1 MASRPLL
8 GRDGQDS
15 EGLMENRLSPEIR
28 GNHAD
33 PTIRRT
39 SDHED
44 SRRLAAGL
52 PADLSDF
59 PTEAQGSYPG
69 ADRPA
74 LGRQTDPGD
83 RRTSNWRSSTWESHP
98 MDSAST
104 YSSSIAIERNPTGN
118 ASRILMTGLRRPGQ
132 RGVTAL
138 ESEGGH
144 HERHNRRQWAKLLQE
159 EYPAKGYFMN
169 TERLGIGIGSWL
181 RPRIALRDI
190 PKRLTMLLSGTD
202 NRRNHSEEVE
212 ALQLRAREYTQRQL
226 EQMDDWDKAFHREW
240 TSLISRNALTSTHPL
255 EESSESSKV
264 KLRRSWQRQSV
275 ATRDISPSSWVGTG
289 SDSLL
294 SSPRTWCT
302 SQLGRYDPREQLVHG
317 HHREGFSHITET
329 PLMEGNPED
338 ATTTS
343 GSIQTTTASRSW
355 NSDTL
360 PRGTVLIRDRLTG
373 RTRMVVTGEYIPED
387 ENPRVSTIN
396 VGTLK
401 ATTSDEDKYCML
413 DSGANVMVVPLM
425 RDMKGD
431 KTMCSLVGDNKTQGL
446 IISRL
451 YTETRSYL
459 VVAVE
464 NASVLLPPAY
474 LVRIAG
480 YKLAWEYVPGGEYFK
495 LQDGYGESVAVQED
509 DDLLFLGKNTLWRV
523 GHDMYRF
530 AHRQTGM
537 TWSEIWEQLT
547 GESLTIQAI
556 TTNPADQ
563 SVDFVEL
570 FNPGN
575 FKEQKSSLVAGGTY
589 DVRVNP
595 AIDLTRDSVR
605 QQVRKD
611 IEREDPLILLGAPP
625 CTVFSPMQNINQ
637 KHHIGEA
644 WEKKK
649 QDGMDLLLF
658 ATQCYWDQIER
669 GMFFLHEHPAT
680 ASSWGMTALQELEA
694 YPGVHVVT
702 ADMCRW
708 GMRVRD
714 EIPEDQGQPYLV
726 KKPTKWMTNCKPLAE
741 LLSLRCDGT
750 HSHVRLEGGTL
761 TKRAA
766 SYPISLVRDILKV
779 VVKIK
784 QLAKTANYPKDPAH
798 VMIPE
803 SLQESEHCVQV
814 AYTQNTLQAYDTR
827 TPRAIP
833 WDSVVVRRT
842 INRKTGVVMA
852 EDYTEELTENTIN
865 RPFKGHSPKEVLTVF
880 FYWDPERTDHMVN
893 YIACSLD
900 LEMYLSITSELLNLL
915 LNDPHLVPRSS
926 YRKAIGEGVRTI
938 TYGAHTSLAALQK
951 SHKFVTNITTAD
963 NHQRVLLLCHKLAT
977 LMPRSIPYL
986 CITVVVLT
994 TGEDLA
1000 PHRDIQ
1006 NHRHFRNATISFGK
1020 WEGGVLQTYEDDIW
1034 VNQDS
1039 RDQWVVLDAR
1049 NTFHRVTSVE
1059 GDRVSVIYHTPQHL
1073 DRLRQDDWDI
1083 LRDTGFP
1090 VDQLWEGGLLKEL
1103 PDAEEDDC
1111 PQEQIMT
1118 VRQTT
1123 PAFSESEFYGAE
1135 DLDLD
1140 ANSVFRPTLQAVMW
1154 LSELIAITT
1163 LKKET
1168 VTKKG
1173 PKSDDVVTM
1182 RAMHDIVA
1190 QAQVVL
1196 ENESDLVTV
1205 IAVMTRIFIL
1215 VISLVVKLG
1224 AQYHMG
1230 LVLLQFLAKNIWD
1243 PKEIGDTDTEVVSVI
1258 TAIPTRSVWQWI
1270 PNMYWLRRLS
1280 RNSDSD

>member
-1 MASRPLL
+1 
-8 GRDGQDS
+8 
-15 EGLMENRLSPEIR
+15 
-28 GNHAD
+28 
-33 PTIRRT
+33 
-39 SDHED
+39 
-44 SRRLAAGL
+44 
-52 PADLSDF
+52 
-59 PTEAQGSYPG
+59 
-69 ADRPA
+69 
-74 LGRQTDPGD
+74 
-83 RRTSNWRSSTWESHP
+83 
-98 MDSAST
+98 
-104 YSSSIAIERNPTGN
+104 
-118 ASRILMTGLRRPGQ
+118 MTGLRRPGQ
-132 RGVTAL
+132 RGVTAYINADDCR
-138 ESEGGH
+138 EVRNPTAH
-144 HERHNRRQWAKLLQE
+144 HNRWLCANLLQE
-159 EYPAKGYFMN
+159 EYPSEGYFMN
-169 TERLGIGIGSWL
+169 TMGLRTTISSWFRLNG
-181 RPRIALRDI
+181 ALRDI

-202 NRRNHSEEVE
+202 NLRNHSDEIEE
-212 ALQLRAREYTQRQL
+212 LQSRAREYTRQQL
-226 EQMDDWDKAFHREW
+226 AHMDDWDRAFYREW
-240 TSLISRNALTSTHPL
+240 TSLVSRNALASPYPMG
-255 EESSESSKV
+255 EPMGSSKV
-264 KLRRSWQRQSV
+264 KLRRSSQRRSV
-275 ATRDISPSSWVGTG
+275 ATREISPRSQVHAGRE
-289 SDSLL
+289 L
-294 SSPRTWCT
+294 SSPRRSRTT
-302 SQLGRYDPREQLVHG
+302 QLGRPNPPEQRVLG
-317 HHREGFSHITET
+317 QDGGISHITGN
-329 PLMEGNPED
+329 PIPFPHPVEGNTED
-338 ATTTS
+338 GTTTS
-343 GSIQTTTASRSW
+343 GSTQTTIPSRNW

-360 PRGTVLIRDRLTG
+360 PRGTVLSRDRVTG
-373 RTRMVVTGEYIPED
+373 RTRMVVTGEFIPEEED
-387 ENPRVSTIN
+387 PRVSTIN

-431 KTMCSLVGDNKTQGL
+431 KTMCSLVGDNKRQGL

-451 YTETRSYL
+451 YTETRTYL

-480 YKLAWEYVPGGEYFK
+480 YRLAWENVPGGEYFK
-495 LQDGYGESVAVQED
+495 LRDGYGESVAVQED

-556 TTNPADQ
+556 TSTQADQ

-649 QDGMDLLLF
+649 QEGIDLLLF

-680 ASSWGMTALQELEA
+680 ASSWGMDALQELEA

-702 ADMCRW
+702 TDMCRW

-766 SYPISLVRDILKV
+766 SYPVSLVRDILKV
-779 VVKIK
+779 VVKVK

-852 EDYTEELTENTIN
+852 EDYTEELTETTIN
-865 RPFKGHSPKEVLTVF
+865 RPFKGHSPKEVLIVF

-893 YIACSLD
+893 YIASC
-900 LEMYLSITSELLNLL
+900 M
-915 LNDPHLVPRSS
+915 
-926 YRKAIGEGVRTI
+926 
-938 TYGAHTSLAALQK
+938 
-951 SHKFVTNITTAD
+951 
-963 NHQRVLLLCHKLAT
+963 
-977 LMPRSIPYL
+977 
-986 CITVVVLT
+986 
-994 TGEDLA
+994 
-1000 PHRDIQ
+1000 
-1006 NHRHFRNATISFGK
+1006 
-1020 WEGGVLQTYEDDIW
+1020 
-1034 VNQDS
+1034 
-1039 RDQWVVLDAR
+1039 
-1049 NTFHRVTSVE
+1049 
-1059 GDRVSVIYHTPQHL
+1059 
-1073 DRLRQDDWDI
+1073 
-1083 LRDTGFP
+1083 
-1090 VDQLWEGGLLKEL
+1090 
-1103 PDAEEDDC
+1103 
-1111 PQEQIMT
+1111 
-1118 VRQTT
+1118 
-1123 PAFSESEFYGAE
+1123 
-1135 DLDLD
+1135 
-1140 ANSVFRPTLQAVMW
+1140 
-1154 LSELIAITT
+1154 
-1163 LKKET
+1163 
-1168 VTKKG
+1168 
-1173 PKSDDVVTM
+1173 
-1182 RAMHDIVA
+1182 
-1190 QAQVVL
+1190 
-1196 ENESDLVTV
+1196 
-1205 IAVMTRIFIL
+1205 
-1215 VISLVVKLG
+1215 
-1224 AQYHMG
+1224 
-1230 LVLLQFLAKNIWD
+1230 
-1243 PKEIGDTDTEVVSVI
+1243 
-1258 TAIPTRSVWQWI
+1258 
-1270 PNMYWLRRLS
+1270 
-1280 RNSDSD
+1280 